1 MAGDDSAKRA
11 EEEGNTQGCP
21 GEHLSDLWVRLRSR
35 LDEVRSEHDSCGL
48 SVNQEVIKLDG
59 RTHESSREHLAA
71 LLGIIRDDRSS
82 HKTTRLSLHTR
93 PHGHRGP
100 WRSQRSCRNRPRFF
114 SASVWGM
121 DRLFDG
127 VEFLH
132 SQTGSDQRLNFSE
145 RRQKVGNGG
154 NGGW

>member
-59 RTHESSREHLAA
+59 RTHESSREHLTA

-82 HKTTRLSLHTR
+82 HKNKTFFTYPSAR
-93 PHGHRGP
+93 PSRTLAISAVAQKSP
-100 WRSQRSCRNRPRFF
+100 QVFLSQR
-114 SASVWGM
+114 
-121 DRLFDG
+121 L
-127 VEFLH
+127 
-132 SQTGSDQRLNFSE
+132 
-145 RRQKVGNGG
+145 GNGQIV
-154 NGGW
+154 